1 MDLNPTSIVTTDI
14 VSKINVKVM
23 RIELF
28 TSATL
33 YVSLTT
39 DTGKTIKSEV
49 IEISGDD
56 YINWKNDD
64 SFLYS
69 FAAQKLGYTVQPVAT
84 TTTTSTSAP
93 DASAPDA
100 SAPHTAAP

>member
-1 MDLNPTSIVTTDI
+1 MDLTPTSIVTTDI
-14 VSKINVKVM
+14 VSKININVM
-23 RIELF
+23 RVELF

-39 DTGKTIKSEV
+39 DTGKAIKSEV
-49 IEISGDD
+49 IEISGND
-56 YINWKNDD
+56 YKNWANDD

-84 TTTTSTSAP
+84 TTTTTP
-93 DASAPDA
+93 DASAPQ
-100 SAPHTAAP
+100 TAAP

>member
-1 MDLNPTSIVTTDI
+1 MDLTPISIVTTDI
-14 VSKINVKVM
+14 VSKININVM
-23 RIELF
+23 RVELF

-39 DTGKTIKSEV
+39 DTGKAIKSEV

-56 YINWKNDD
+56 YKNWANDD

-69 FAAQKLGYTVQPVAT
+69 FAALKLGYTVQT

-93 DASAPDA
+93 DASAPQ
-100 SAPHTAAP
+100 TAAP

>member
-14 VSKINVKVM
+14 VSKINIKVM
-23 RIELF
+23 RVELF

-39 DTGKTIKSEV
+39 DTGKAIKSEV

-56 YINWKNDD
+56 YKNWSNDD

-69 FAAQKLGYTVQPVAT
+69 FAAQKLGYTVQT
-84 TTTTSTSAP
+84 TTTTSTP
-93 DASAPDA
+93 DASAPQ
-100 SAPHTAAP
+100 TAAP